1 MMGGRM
7 PAITPIDPRR
17 NQILAALK
25 PDEFSRLLPAI
36 EAVELQVGQVLHEAA
51 SGIKSVYFPTDC
63 ILSMISATEA
73 GATAELAMIGNDG
86 FIGIPLVLGGESML
100 HRIVVQQPGGAF
112 RLSAEVAR
120 WEFNQGR
127 DLQRLA
133 LRFIQGLMTQIC
145 QIALCSRHHTVDQQ
159 ICRWLLMTLDRLPE
173 TRIEMTQAQIAN
185 MLGVRRAEVSAA
197 ASRLQH
203 AGLIEYKRG
212 RLAVIDRVGLASNA
226 CECNEVL
233 DRECNRLGA
242 VAPPMR
248 DRPWLRSNPAS
259 LRLLALARMRHFP
272 PPQLTG
278 PGDVGRLVHELQV
291 DQIELEMQ
299 NEELARAFT
308 DSNALQQRYADIYD
322 FAPVAYVGID
332 ARSVIRQINLAGA
345 ILLTIKRSELSKH
358 RFGAFVTDEYLQVF
372 NGFLAAT
379 LEGDSQQ
386 ACEIELRPTDH
397 RGLVRVRIDA
407 VADEGLKECHMVIS
421 DISAPILSGQS

>member
-1 MMGGRM
+1 M

-25 PDEFSRLLPAI
+25 PDEFSRLLQAI
-36 EAVELQVGQVLHEAA
+36 EPVELRLGQVLHEAA
-51 SGIKSVYFPTDC
+51 SGINFAYFPTDC
-63 ILSMISATEA
+63 ILSMTSATEA
-73 GATAELAMIGNDG
+73 GATAELAMIGKDG
-86 FIGIPLVLGGESML
+86 FAGIPLVLGGESML
-100 HRIVVQQPGGAF
+100 HRIVVQQAGGAF

-120 WEFNQGR
+120 WEFDQGH

-145 QIALCSRHHTVDQQ
+145 QIVLCNRHHTVDQQ

-173 TRIEMTQAQIAN
+173 TRIEMTQAQIAT

-212 RLAVIDRVGLASNA
+212 RLAVLDRVGLVSNA
-226 CECNEVL
+226 CECHGVL

-259 LRLLALARMRHFP
+259 LRLLALARMRQFP

-278 PGDVGRLVHELQV
+278 PRDVGRLVHELQV
-291 DQIELEMQ
+291 HQVELEMQ
-299 NEELARAFT
+299 NEELASAFA
-308 DSNALQQRYADIYD
+308 DSDALQQRYADIYD

-332 ARSVIRQINLAGA
+332 AQSMIRQINLAGA
-345 ILLTIKRSELSKH
+345 ILLSIKRSELRKH
-358 RFGAFVTDEYLQVF
+358 RFRAFVAPEYLPVF

-379 LEGDSQQ
+379 MEGNSQQ
-386 ACEIELRPTDH
+386 ACEIELRPTDQ
-397 RGLVRVRIDA
+397 RGLARVRIDA
-407 VADEGLKECHMVIS
+407 VADEARKECHMVIS
-421 DISAPILSGQS
+421 DISAPILSVQS